1 MNVMWIILKVIISI
15 IILTVSILI
24 LLYLAITKDLRIIAS
39 IESEKIPLN
48 LKSKII
54 IYFIITL
61 MLASILL
68 SDAILLIEENLMIGM
83 LLVTM
88 SIIICLPFYIFYNKV
103 KE

>member
-1 MNVMWIILKVIISI
+1 MIISI

>member
-1 MNVMWIILKVIISI
+1 MWIILKVIISI